1 MSGLN
6 PPQRAAVNHKFGP
19 LLVLAGAGTGK
30 TRVITYRIAKLI
42 GGGCAPDRILGV
54 TFTNKAA
61 NEMQERLGKLLP
73 KKSKAKP
80 LITTFHSLCVRIL
93 RRNIELLGYPP
104 KFQIYCGG
112 EQESLARKVLREI
125 NVSDAV
131 LAPNQLLFQISSW
144 KSRRIHPDD
153 AESLADD
160 DRSTVAAIGY
170 RRYQQQLKTLG
181 AVDFDD
187 LLLLTERL
195 FDQHGDVRESEAE
208 RFDFILVD
216 EYQDTNDSQY
226 RIVRALAQAHKNLCV
241 VGDDDQSIYG
251 WRGAEVAHILG
262 FKNDW
267 PTATTIWL
275 EDNYRSTSEILT
287 LANRLIK
294 YNRVRH
300 DKILRPSR
308 DGGEPPQILQF
319 PDETKEAEQTVASI
333 VSRIATYK
341 REPRDFAILFRT
353 NEQPRPFEAA
363 LRKAKVPYVLV
374 GGMSF
379 FDRKEVQDTIAYL
392 RLLDGEQDDLP
403 LLRVINRPAR
413 GIGKSALDAL
423 QQQSRKA
430 NVSVTHMLFTPHE
443 RPGGLPSAAQKGLD
457 DLAAALLNARRIAEN
472 SLVDAVNRL
481 IVDVNYEQEI
491 NRLYSEPD
499 DRMARM
505 NTVQQVVNA
514 LGQYVQESKQ
524 PKLGEF
530 LDQMLLGERDANDD
544 KEKQLNKN
552 AVVLM
557 TLHSAKGLEFPE
569 VYLVGLEEGI
579 LPHHRSL
586 EDDEKGVDEERR
598 LAYVGVTRAEERLTL
613 SLSLSRMKW
622 GKPRPSI
629 PSRFLYEMTGKADHP
644 NYLKTTGRSPRK
656 APSEQESG

>member
-1 MSGLN
+1 M
-6 PPQRAAVNHKFGP
+6 NHKFGP

-30 TRVITYRIAKLI
+30 TRVITFRIAKLI
-42 GGGCAPDRILGV
+42 GGGCPPDRILGV

-170 RRYQQQLKTLG
+170 RRYQQQLRTLG

-195 FDQHGDVRESEAE
+195 FEQDRDVREREAE

-226 RIVRALAQAHKNLCV
+226 RIVRALAQAHQNLCV

-308 DGGEPPQILQF
+308 EGGEPPQILQV
-319 PDETKEAEQTVASI
+319 PDET
-333 VSRIATYK
+333 
-341 REPRDFAILFRT
+341 
-353 NEQPRPFEAA
+353 
-363 LRKAKVPYVLV
+363 
-374 GGMSF
+374 
-379 FDRKEVQDTIAYL
+379 
-392 RLLDGEQDDLP
+392 
-403 LLRVINRPAR
+403 
-413 GIGKSALDAL
+413 
-423 QQQSRKA
+423 
-430 NVSVTHMLFTPHE
+430 
-443 RPGGLPSAAQKGLD
+443 
-457 DLAAALLNARRIAEN
+457 
-472 SLVDAVNRL
+472 
-481 IVDVNYEQEI
+481 
-491 NRLYSEPD
+491 
-499 DRMARM
+499 
-505 NTVQQVVNA
+505 
-514 LGQYVQESKQ
+514 
-524 PKLGEF
+524 
-530 LDQMLLGERDANDD
+530 
-544 KEKQLNKN
+544 
-552 AVVLM
+552 
-557 TLHSAKGLEFPE
+557 
-569 VYLVGLEEGI
+569 
-579 LPHHRSL
+579 
-586 EDDEKGVDEERR
+586 
-598 LAYVGVTRAEERLTL
+598 
-613 SLSLSRMKW
+613 
-622 GKPRPSI
+622 
-629 PSRFLYEMTGKADHP
+629 
-644 NYLKTTGRSPRK
+644 
-656 APSEQESG
+656 